1 MLSGQRRLGL
11 EGKLSHPSTYMKPL
25 HWVNSKTY
33 SSGPGYVHL
42 FNAYCAE
49 KQVSPQT
56 KALAAMDK
64 SQKAVSPSVR
74 GQHDAS
80 GGGLAIAPRRSSC
93 KCSCTPL
100 PSNFN
105 TVMLHRAI
113 LLLFPHGSGPTEF
126 NRITRVEG
134 SLGPCPLTMEPWKH
148 WLWCRL
154 HLRCM
159 LSGWSPHHRSSA
171 ASGRWPS

>member
-1 MLSGQRRLGL
+1 M
-11 EGKLSHPSTYMKPL
+11 PL
-25 HWVNSKTY
+25 HSKTY
-33 SSGPGYVHL
+33 SSGPGYTHL
-42 FNAYCAE
+42 FNVYCEA

-64 SQKAVSPSVR
+64 SQKATSPSVR
-74 GQHDAS
+74 GGPNAS

-113 LLLFPHGSGPTEF
+113 LLLSPHGSGPTKF
-126 NRITRVEG
+126 NRITHVEE
-134 SLGPCPLTMEPWKH
+134 SLGLCLLIMEPRKH
-148 WLWCRL
+148 WLRCRL
-154 HLRCM
+154 HLRCI
-159 LSGWSPHHRSSA
+159 LSG
-171 ASGRWPS
+171 